1 MPLRSESL
9 QRVRQ
14 TANSSSLRSV
24 RLPHSGAT
32 LATAKVALI
41 GNPNTGKTTLFNVLT
56 GMSQRVGNYP
66 GVTVERKSGS
76 VNLPDGTRAEL
87 FDLPGTYSLAAAS
100 PDEMIAVDVLLDDTE
115 SRRVDAVIAIVDAG
129 NLRRNLYLVSQ
140 ILETGRPVVIALNM
154 TDVATARGIHIDA
167 IGLSNRLGVPV
178 IPISA
183 QRRQGIDELRVALAD
198 VLAGPLQKPALT
210 PLPDDLQRQVTRLVQ
225 WSSGNDRSVHGAR
238 PLVAAEALRAI
249 VDQEGATEARLVA
262 EGTPDAT
269 GVLAG
274 MRAAVGASQPL
285 SALES
290 DARYN
295 WVQQMLEGTVTQ
307 SDELSASRSDRVD
320 RVLTHRLVG
329 LVIFVG
335 ISAVLFQG
343 IYSWSAPLMDI
354 IEGIFGELSN
364 LTSDALPEGALRSM
378 IVDGVI
384 AGVGGVLIFLPQI
397 AMLFLL
403 ISVLEDCGYMA
414 RAALLMDRLLGNL
427 GLSGRSFIPLLSS
440 FACAVPGVMAAR
452 TIADRRDRFVTILV
466 APLMSCSARLPVYV
480 LFIAA
485 FIPDRTI
492 FGGWI
497 GLQGLTLLA
506 MYSVGAIVAIPVA
519 LLLRLTILRGTS
531 SPFLLELPAYNW
543 PTPRTV
549 LLRVY
554 GSCRAFIVRAGSVI
568 LAATIAMWALAY
580 FPHSE
585 ALSQTFAN
593 ERSAALALPAAEQA
607 EQLEN
612 LDRAEAAAH
621 LEASLLGRAGHF
633 VQPMFDPLG
642 WDWRIGMATLASFP
656 AREIVISAL
665 GTIYSL
671 GGDHDESSG
680 DMRRGLQA
688 AVHADGTPVF
698 TIPVALSVMVF
709 FALCAQCMSTLAV
722 IQRETQS
729 WGWTGFSFSYMTVL
743 AYVTAFG
750 VYHLGT
756 WLGW

>member
-1 MPLRSESL
+1 MS
-9 QRVRQ
+9 Q
-14 TANSSSLRSV
+14 T
-24 RLPHSGAT
+24 GAAE
-32 LATAKVALI
+32 ATSTVALI

-66 GVTVERKSGS
+66 GVTVERKSGT
-76 VNLPDGTRAEL
+76 VNLPDGRRAEL
-87 FDLPGTYSLAAAS
+87 IDLPGTYSLAAAS
-100 PDEMIAVDVLLDDTE
+100 PDEIIAVDVLLDDEE
-115 SRRVDAVIAIVDAG
+115 SSRADVILAIVDAG

-140 ILETGRPVVIALNM
+140 ILESGRPVVVALNM
-154 TDVATARGIHIDA
+154 TDVAVARGIHIDA
-167 IGLSNRLGVPV
+167 TRLSDRLGVPV

-183 QRRQGIDELRVALAD
+183 QRRQGIDELRAALAD
-198 VLAGPLQKPALT
+198 VLANDPDSIPDSIYREPALAT
-210 PLPDDLQRQVTRLVQ
+210 LPDGLQAQVQRLVQ
-225 WSSGNDRSVHGAR
+225 LTHSNGAHPGTR
-238 PLVAAEALRAI
+238 PLVAAEALRAL
-249 VDQEGATEARLVA
+249 VDEDGAAEKRLVA
-262 EGTPDAT
+262 ERGGDMTRL
-269 GVLAG
+269 LAQ
-274 MRAAVGASQPL
+274 MRAAVGASTPL

-290 DARYN
+290 EARYG
-295 WVQQMLEGTVTQ
+295 WIQQILEGTVGLTE
-307 SDELSASRSDRVD
+307 ELSASRSDQVD
-320 RVLTHRLVG
+320 RVLTHKLVG
-329 LVIFVG
+329 LVFFVG
-335 ISAVLFQG
+335 ISAVMFQG

-354 IEGIFGELSN
+354 IEGFFGSLGNAVSGV
-364 LTSDALPEGALRSM
+364 LPEGALRSM
-378 IVDGVI
+378 IVDGMI
-384 AGVGGVLIFLPQI
+384 AGVGGVLVFLPQI
-397 AMLFLL
+397 ALLFLL
-403 ISVLEDCGYMA
+403 ISILEDCGYMA

-452 TIADRRDRFVTILV
+452 TISDRRDRIVTILV

-485 FIPDRTI
+485 FIPDHTI
-492 FGGWI
+492 LGGWI

-506 MYSVGAIVAIPVA
+506 MYSVGAVVAVPVA
-519 LLLRLTILRGTS
+519 LLLRFTVLRGTS
-531 SPFLLELPAYNW
+531 SPFLMELPAYNW

-568 LAATIAMWALAY
+568 LAATIVMWALAY
-580 FPHSE
+580 FPRSE
-585 ALSQTFAN
+585 AISETFVN
-593 ERSAALALPAAEQA
+593 ERVLVLALPAIEQA
-607 EQLEN
+607 AEFER

-633 VQPMFDPLG
+633 VQPVFDPLG

-671 GGDHDESSG
+671 GGDHDENSG

-729 WGWTGFSFSYMTVL
+729 WAWAAFSFTYMTVL
-743 AYVTAFG
+743 AYVSAFG
-750 VYHLGT
+750 VYRLGG

>member
-1 MPLRSESL
+1 VS
-9 QRVRQ
+9 Q
-14 TANSSSLRSV
+14 T
-24 RLPHSGAT
+24 GAAQ
-32 LATAKVALI
+32 ATSRVALI

-66 GVTVERKSGS
+66 GVTVERKSGI
-76 VNLPDGTRAEL
+76 VDLPDGRRAEL

-100 PDEMIAVDVLLDDTE
+100 PDEMIAVDVVLNDEE
-115 SRRVDAVIAIVDAG
+115 SSRVDVVLAIVDAG

-140 ILETGRPVVIALNM
+140 ILESRRPVVIALNM
-154 TDVATARGIHIDA
+154 TDVAVARGIHIDA
-167 IGLSNRLGVPV
+167 TRLSDRLGVPV
-178 IPISA
+178 IPVSA
-183 QRRQGIDELRVALAD
+183 QRRQGINELRDALAD
-198 VLAGPLQKPALT
+198 VLAAVPDDPFQGPALAT
-210 PLPDDLQRQVTRLVQ
+210 LSDGLQAQVQRLVRLTG
-225 WSSGNDRSVHGAR
+225 SNGSLPPGVHALA
-238 PLVAAEALRAI
+238 PAEALRAL
-249 VDQEGATEARLVA
+249 VDEDGAAEERLVA
-262 EGTPDAT
+262 ERGGEMARL
-269 GVLAG
+269 LAE
-274 MRAAVGASQPL
+274 MRVAVGASVSL

-290 DARYN
+290 EARYS
-295 WVQQMLEGTVTQ
+295 WIQQILEGTVELTE
-307 SDELSASRSDRVD
+307 ELSVSRSDQVD
-320 RVLTHRLVG
+320 RVLTHKLAG
-329 LVIFVG
+329 LVFFVG
-335 ISAVLFQG
+335 ISAMLFQG
-343 IYSWSAPLMDI
+343 IYSWSAPLMDV
-354 IEGIFGELSN
+354 IEGSFGALGNAVSG
-364 LTSDALPEGALRSM
+364 TLPEGALRSM
-378 IVDGVI
+378 IVDGII
-384 AGVGGVLIFLPQI
+384 AGVGGVLVFLPQI
-397 AMLFLL
+397 ALLFLL
-403 ISVLEDCGYMA
+403 ISILEDCGYMA

-452 TIADRRDRFVTILV
+452 TISDRRDRIVTILV

-485 FIPDRTI
+485 FIPDRTVL
-492 FGGWI
+492 GGWI

-506 MYSVGAIVAIPVA
+506 MYSVGAIIAVPIA

-531 SPFLLELPAYNW
+531 SPFLMELPAYNW

-568 LAATIAMWALAY
+568 LAATIVMWALAY
-580 FPHSE
+580 FPRSE
-585 ALSQTFAN
+585 VISETFAN
-593 ERSAALALPAAEQA
+593 ERVLVQALPPIEQVD
-607 EQLEN
+607 ELER

-633 VQPMFDPLG
+633 VQPVFDPLG

-671 GGDHDESSG
+671 SGDHDENSG

-698 TIPVALSVMVF
+698 TVPVALSVMVF

-729 WGWTGFSFSYMTVL
+729 WTWAAFSFTYMTVL
-743 AYVTAFG
+743 AYGVAFG
-750 VYHLGT
+750 VYRLGG

>member
-1 MPLRSESL
+1 MLLRFVSP
-9 QRVRQ
+9 QQ
-14 TANSSSLRSV
+14 TASFTHIPVLSTGTSRPT
-24 RLPHSGAT
+24 RT
-32 LATAKVALI
+32 VALI

-76 VNLPDGTRAEL
+76 VNLPDGSRAEL

-100 PDEMIAVDVLLDDTE
+100 PDEMIAVDVLLNETE
-115 SRRVDAVIAIVDAG
+115 SGRVDAVIAIVDAG

-154 TDVATARGIHIDA
+154 TDVAAARGIRIDA
-167 IGLSNRLGVPV
+167 IRLGNRLGVPV

-183 QRRQGIDELRVALAD
+183 QRRQGIDELRVALAG
-198 VLAGPLQKPALT
+198 VLAKPAQN
-210 PLPDDLQRQVTRLVQ
+210 PAKAALPTDLQAQVEHLVRLTAQ
-225 WSSGNDRSVHGAR
+225 RNGSP
-238 PLVAAEALRAI
+238 PLASAEALRAL
-249 VDQEGATEARLVA
+249 VDIEGAAEERLVA
-262 EGTPDAT
+262 TRGSDMASILTD
-269 GVLAG
+269 
-274 MRAAVGASQPL
+274 MRAVVDTSVPL
-285 SALES
+285 SAMES
-290 DARYN
+290 DARYR
-295 WVQQMLEGTVTQ
+295 WVQQMLDGTVEQ
-307 SDELSASRSDRVD
+307 SDALTSSRSDLVD
-320 RVLTHRLVG
+320 RILTHRLVG
-329 LVIFVG
+329 LVVFIGV
-335 ISAVLFQG
+335 SAVLFQG
-343 IYSWSAPLMDI
+343 IYSWSAPVMDM
-354 IEGIFGELSN
+354 IEGFFGLLGNSV
-364 LTSDALPEGALRSM
+364 SAAMPPGALRSM

-384 AGVGGVLIFLPQI
+384 AGVGGVLVFLPQI
-397 AMLFLL
+397 ALLFLL
-403 ISVLEDCGYMA
+403 ISILEDCGYMA

-492 FGGWI
+492 LGGWI

-506 MYSVGAIVAIPVA
+506 MYSVGAVIAVPVA
-519 LLLRLTILRGTS
+519 LLLRFTILRGAS

-568 LAATIAMWALAY
+568 LAATIVMWALAY
-580 FPHSE
+580 FPHADLVGQSFDSE
-585 ALSQTFAN
+585 RLS
-593 ERSAALALPAAEQA
+593 ALALPSAEQA
-607 EQLEN
+607 ARLQELE
-612 LDRAEAAAH
+612 RVEASAQ

-633 VQPMFDPLG
+633 VQPLFSPLG

-671 GGDHDESSG
+671 GGEHDENSG

-688 AVHADGTPVF
+688 AVHPDGTKVF

-722 IQRETQS
+722 IQRETRS
-729 WGWTGFSFSYMTVL
+729 WGWAAFSFFYMTIL
-743 AYVTAFG
+743 AYAAAFG
-750 VYHLGT
+750 IYRLGT
-756 WLGW
+756 WLQW